1 MATDTVCG
9 LEIALQKLDL
19 EVPIPYFTAADV
31 LNKPLD
37 LLRSY
42 LANILI
48 GLIDADPIAAY
59 NSITLS
65 SNPLHGDL
73 TVVLPRLCPG
83 TETGGLAN
91 DLIKKASIT

>member
-9 LEIALQKLDL
+9 LEIALQKLGL
-19 EVPIPYFTAADV
+19 EVPIPHFAAADV

-48 GLIDADPIAAY
+48 DLIEADPIAAY

-65 SNPLHGDL
+65 NNPLHGDL
-73 TVVLPRLCPG
+73 TVVLPKLCPG
-83 TETGGLAN
+83 TKTGGLAD
-91 DLIKKASIT
+91 DLTKKASIT